1 MSIKSKVI
9 LAFLLVLVP
18 FLLLQ
23 VLNIR
28 DRNQSRTQAVLQT
41 QVGAAQAVAA
51 AMDAFLA
58 DVIRTEEVAGVTIVV
73 DKNYGADELNYYLS
87 KVRAERPYI
96 DYLALTTPE
105 GQVYAADPASL
116 SGQDLSTK
124 SDVQAV
130 LRGRPWTASN
140 LELSFAGVT
149 DVPAFRVDMGVRL
162 EAKVLAVFVMG
173 IEARSLGAIL
183 PGDLGQPGAVVLTD
197 ATGRVVYDSGH
208 SNLPWEKGDWS
219 ALPFIQ
225 EALQGHAGTSAGFTS
240 QADGA
245 AVMGAQVPITT
256 LGWTAGVYRPV
267 AEAMALVRA
276 AAQRDLVVLGLAT
289 LLALGLALLLGNL
302 LTRPIVDL
310 TAHAARLSQGDLDR
324 RIDLRTG
331 DEIGQ
336 LGAAFNQMSTSLS
349 HTIGELTQAKE
360 EIAQKSR
367 ELQQVLARTH
377 EITEEDRQ
385 RIALDIHDGVV
396 QMVIGASYEVQV
408 AASFVG
414 PGPAHGASALTSHRP
429 TAQKHLETARRLLD
443 QTVTEMRRI
452 VFDLHP
458 TYLDSLGLFPA
469 LEKYAQS
476 FQESSGIA
484 CTAALRGDPVPLPGE
499 AKVAVYRIVQ
509 EALNNVRKHSG
520 ATAAAVQVAF
530 APGRLTVT
538 VQDNGTG
545 FATEAANA
553 ASGHLGLV
561 SMAERAQSIGGRLD
575 INSAPGQ
582 GTRLVLEVPT
592 EEDDEGRGMRDE

>member
-1 MSIKSKVI
+1 MSIKIKLIV
-9 LAFLLVLVP
+9 AFLLVLVP

-23 VLNIR
+23 VWNILE
-28 DRNQSRTQAVLQT
+28 RNQSRTQAVLQT

-73 DKNYGADELNYYLS
+73 DKTYSPDELNYYLS

-96 DYLALTTPE
+96 AYLALTTPE
-105 GQVYAADPASL
+105 GQVYAADPVSL
-116 SGQDLSTK
+116 IGQDLAARP
-124 SDVQAV
+124 DVQAV

-140 LELSFAGVT
+140 LELSWAGVT

-208 SNLPWEKGDWS
+208 ANPLQTSPVYGGGQVGADWS

-225 EALQGHAGTSAGFTS
+225 EALRGYAGTSAGFTS
-240 QADGA
+240 PADGA

-267 AEAMALVRA
+267 AEAMAPVRA
-276 AAQRDLVVLGLAT
+276 LALRDVVILGLAT

-302 LTRPIVDL
+302 LTRPIVRL
-310 TAHAARLSQGDLDR
+310 TAHAARLSQGELDR
-324 RIDLRTG
+324 RIDLHTG

-336 LGAAFNQMSTSLS
+336 LGEAFNQMATGLS

-396 QMVIGASYEVQV
+396 QMVIGASYEVQA
-408 AASFVG
+408 AASAV
-414 PGPAHGASALTSHRP
+414 TSHRL

-452 VFDLHP
+452 VFDLRP

-484 CTAALRGDPVPLPGE
+484 CTATLQGEPLLLPDE
-499 AKVAVYRIVQ
+499 TKVAVYRIVQ

-520 ATAAAVQVAF
+520 ATAAAVQMAF

-575 INSAPGQ
+575 ITSAPGQ
-582 GTRLVLEVPT
+582 GTRLVLEVAT
-592 EEDDEGRGMRDE
+592 GGNQ

>member
-1 MSIKSKVI
+1 MSIKIKLI
-9 LAFLLVLVP
+9 LAFLLVLIP

-73 DKNYGADELNYYLS
+73 DKNYSPDELNYYLS
-87 KVRAERPYI
+87 NVRAERPYI
-96 DYLALTTPE
+96 AYLALTTPE

-116 SGQDLSTK
+116 IGQDLSARP
-124 SDVQAV
+124 DVQAV
-130 LRGRPWTASN
+130 LRGRSWTASN

-149 DVPAFRVDMGVRL
+149 EVPAFRVDMGVRM
-162 EAKVLAVFVMG
+162 EAKVLAVSVMG

-183 PGDLGQPGAVVLTD
+183 PGDLGQPGTVVLTD

-208 SNLPWEKGDWS
+208 SDLPWEKGDWS

-225 EALQGHAGTSAGFTS
+225 EALRGHTGTSAGFTS
-240 QADGA
+240 PADGSSL
-245 AVMGAQVPITT
+245 MGAQVPITT
-256 LGWTAGVYRPV
+256 LGWTAGIYRPV
-267 AEAMALVRA
+267 AEAMAPVWA
-276 AAQRDLVVLGLAT
+276 ATQRDLVVLGLAT
-289 LLALGLALLLGNL
+289 LLTLGLALLLGNL

-310 TAHAARLSQGDLDR
+310 TAHAARLSQGELDR
-324 RIDLRTG
+324 PIDLRTG

-336 LGAAFNQMSTSLS
+336 LGETFNQMSASLS
-349 HTIGELTQAKE
+349 HTIAELTQAKE

-367 ELQQVLARTH
+367 ELQQVLVRTH

-396 QMVIGASYEVQV
+396 QMVIGASYEVQA
-408 AASFVG
+408 AASAV
-414 PGPAHGASALTSHRP
+414 TSHRP

-476 FQESSGIA
+476 FQESSGIV
-484 CTAALRGDPVPLPGE
+484 CTATLQGEPVLLPDE
-499 AKVAVYRIVQ
+499 TKVAVYRIVQ

-520 ATAAAVQVAF
+520 ATAAELQVAF

-553 ASGHLGLV
+553 TSGHLGLV
-561 SMAERAQSIGGRLD
+561 SMAERAQSIGGHMD
-575 INSAPGQ
+575 ITSAPGQ
-582 GTRLVLEVPT
+582 GTRLVLEVT
-592 EEDDEGRGMRDE
+592 TGTGESGNQGQAS

>member
-1 MSIKSKVI
+1 MSIKIKLIV
-9 LAFLLVLVP
+9 AFLLVLVP

-23 VLNIR
+23 VWNILE
-28 DRNQSRTQAVLQT
+28 RNQSRTQAVLQT

-73 DKNYGADELNYYLS
+73 DKTYSPDELNYYLS

-96 DYLALTTPE
+96 AYLALTTPE
-105 GQVYAADPASL
+105 GQVYAADPVSL
-116 SGQDLSTK
+116 IGQDLAARP
-124 SDVQAV
+124 DVQAV

-140 LELSFAGVT
+140 LELSWAGVT

-208 SNLPWEKGDWS
+208 ANPLQTSPVYGGGQVGADWS

-225 EALQGHAGTSAGFTS
+225 EALRGYAGTSAGFTS
-240 QADGA
+240 PADGA

-267 AEAMALVRA
+267 AEAMAPVRA
-276 AAQRDLVVLGLAT
+276 LALRDVVILGLAT
-289 LLALGLALLLGNL
+289 LLALGLSLLLGNL
-302 LTRPIVDL
+302 LTRPIVRL
-310 TAHAARLSQGDLDR
+310 TAHAARLSQGELDR
-324 RIDLRTG
+324 RIDLHTG

-336 LGAAFNQMSTSLS
+336 LGEAFNQMATGLS

-396 QMVIGASYEVQV
+396 QMVIGASYEVQA
-408 AASFVG
+408 AASAV
-414 PGPAHGASALTSHRP
+414 TSHRL

-452 VFDLHP
+452 VFDLRP

-484 CTAALRGDPVPLPGE
+484 CTATLQGEPLLLPDE
-499 AKVAVYRIVQ
+499 TKVAVYRIVQ

-520 ATAAAVQVAF
+520 ATAAAVQMAF

-575 INSAPGQ
+575 ITSAPGQ
-582 GTRLVLEVPT
+582 GTRLVLEVAT
-592 EEDDEGRGMRDE
+592 GGNQ

>member
-1 MSIKSKVI
+1 MNIKIKLI
-9 LAFLLVLVP
+9 MAFLLVLVP

-28 DRNQSRTQAVLQT
+28 DRNQSRTQEVLQT

-73 DKNYGADELNYYLS
+73 DKNYSPDELNYYLS

-96 DYLALTTPE
+96 AYLALTTPE

-116 SGQDLSTK
+116 IGQDLAARP
-124 SDVQAV
+124 DVQAV

-162 EAKVLAVFVMG
+162 EAKLLAVFVMG

-197 ATGRVVYDSGH
+197 AAGRVVYDSGH
-208 SNLPWEKGDWS
+208 SSLPWDKGDWA

-225 EALQGHAGTSAGFTS
+225 EALHGRAGTSDGFTLP
-240 QADGA
+240 ADGSS
-245 AVMGAQVPITT
+245 VMGAQVPIST

-267 AEAMALVRA
+267 AEAMAPVRA
-276 AAQRDLVVLGLAT
+276 AAQRDLVILGLAT

-310 TAHAARLSQGDLDR
+310 TAHAARLSQGELDR

-336 LGAAFNQMSTSLS
+336 LGEAFNQMSASLS
-349 HTIGELTQAKE
+349 RTIGELTQAKE

-396 QMVIGASYEVQV
+396 QMVIGASYEVQA
-408 AASFVG
+408 AASAV
-414 PGPAHGASALTSHRP
+414 TSHRP

-484 CTAALRGDPVPLPGE
+484 CTATLQGEPLLLPDE
-499 AKVAVYRIVQ
+499 TKVAVYRIVQ

-561 SMAERAQSIGGRLD
+561 SMTERAQSIGGQLT
-575 INSAPGQ
+575 ITSAPGQ
-582 GTRLVLEVPT
+582 GTRLVLEVT
-592 EEDDEGRGMRDE
+592 TGGESGIRDEVRGTSDEG